1 MSNPVIEL
9 LEARKATRSILPD
22 ELADEVLEDL
32 AEAARLAPSCR
43 NFQPWRY
50 LFLTSPMA
58 LENGRSVLAK
68 GNLPWAGTAPLLI
81 IGYTREEDDCVIK
94 DGRAYHRFDLG
105 MSVMNVMLAAT
116 HHGLTARP
124 MAGFDP
130 VKTRAFFELPD
141 DAEPLVMIAVGKP
154 GDDEAEHLPE
164 HFRGIEGT
172 RERKD
177 VSEIVSIL

>member
-9 LEARKATRSILPD
+9 LEARLATRSIMPVALPD
-22 ELADEVLEDL
+22 DVIEDL
-32 AEAARLAPSCR
+32 VEAARLAPSCR

-58 LENGRSVLAK
+58 LENGRNVLAP
-68 GNLPWAGTAPLLI
+68 GNLSWAGTAPLLI
-81 IGYTREEDDCVIK
+81 IGHTRKEDDCVIK
-94 DGRAYHRFDLG
+94 DGRAYHQFDLG
-105 MSVMNVMLAAT
+105 MSVMNIMLAAT

-130 VKTRAFFELPD
+130 VKTRAFFDLPD
-141 DAEPLVMIAVGKP
+141 DAEPIIMLAVGKP

-164 HFRGIEGT
+164 HYRGIEGK

-177 VSEIVSIL
+177 AGEIVTVL

>member
-9 LEARKATRSILPD
+9 LQARKATRSILPD
-22 ELADEVLEDL
+22 PLPDEVIEDL
-32 AEAARLAPSCR
+32 AEAARLTPSCR

-50 LFLTSPMA
+50 LFLTSAMA
-58 LENGRSVLAK
+58 LENGRNVLTK

-81 IGYTREEDDCVIK
+81 IGHTRRQDDCVVK
-94 DGRAYHRFDLG
+94 DGRAYHQFDLG
-105 MSVMNVMLAAT
+105 MSVMNIMLAAT

-130 VKTRAFFELPD
+130 EKTRAFFDLPD
-141 DAEPLVMIAVGKP
+141 DAEPLVMLAVGRP
-154 GDDEAEHLPE
+154 GDDRAEHLPE

-177 VSEIVSIL
+177 VSAIVTLL